1 MPSTHVYLYI
11 YIYIEVYTYMYILC
25 NLRTDECFNYETA
38 MNFLLVGAR
47 AIQVSAAS
55 ALRPSHVGKSMTTS
69 ASASPAFFALVGSC
83 LLSGKLVSCV
93 KYSERTPRHLGF
105 VWIYWFM
112 YVYIYKY
119 KICQRSCVCL
129 LTDYLEC
136 AAAWDYLESLA
147 ALGCLEILSFFA
159 EPEVRELSLGC
170 LGILSFLGAPG
181 VRGVIC

>member
-1 MPSTHVYLYI
+1 M
-11 YIYIEVYTYMYILC
+11 
-25 NLRTDECFNYETA
+25 
-38 MNFLLVGAR
+38 GAR
-47 AIQVSAAS
+47 AIQVSAPS
-55 ALRPSHVGKSMTTS
+55 SLRPSHVGKSMTTS

-105 VWIYWFM
+105 VWIYGFM

-129 LTDYLEC
+129 LTNYLEC

-159 EPEVRELSLGC
+159 EPEVRGGYAWGAWGYFHFWVHLGSGGLSVRR
-170 LGILSFLGAPG
+170 LSNLKL
-181 VRGVIC
+181 

>member
-1 MPSTHVYLYI
+1 M
-11 YIYIEVYTYMYILC
+11 
-25 NLRTDECFNYETA
+25 
-38 MNFLLVGAR
+38 GAR
-47 AIQVSAAS
+47 AIQVSAPS

-105 VWIYWFM
+105 VWIYGFM
-112 YVYIYKY
+112 YVYIYKS

-129 LTDYLEC
+129 LTNYLEC

-159 EPEVRELSLGC
+159 EPEVRGTILGVPGDTFIFGCTWGQGGYLLEGYPISNCSC
-170 LGILSFLGAPG
+170 LKLPDTSSCLVLLGTTFILSQLMS
-181 VRGVIC
+181 